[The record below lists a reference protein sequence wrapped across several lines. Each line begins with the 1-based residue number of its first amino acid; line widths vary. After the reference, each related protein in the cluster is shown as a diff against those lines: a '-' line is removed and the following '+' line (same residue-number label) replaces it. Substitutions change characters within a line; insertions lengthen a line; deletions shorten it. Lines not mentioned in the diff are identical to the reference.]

1 MPRFTS
7 VPSSIYRAPLKASAL
22 VLALA
27 AATSAMAAEN
37 GNQRYSAGVGGSD
50 ITTPIVP
57 GLYFQAPMVK
67 YHADK
72 IKGNDG
78 RQLTNA
84 TPVGPVT
91 IPGLSTIPAQPQL
104 RSAIGIDTDTYAILP
119 RLTYISSHH
128 FLGANVG
135 VTAMLP
141 IVKRKASFTASPI
154 FAGSTVPAGAQGLY
168 TTNINGQV
176 SGAMNGSETGIADL
190 EISPVMHWEIGDHQ
204 SVTFA
209 PTIVMPL
216 GDFKATQRVNTG
228 FGDYYTFRPSVQY
241 AFIGDGWD
249 LGGRAVMSF
258 NTRNKDT
265 GYYSGKIFNFDWQA
279 MAFVSED
286 IRLGVQGYFV
296 RQLQADTLTPAATTA
311 NAMTQQMLRDQNGN
325 KASVNAIGP
334 AVAWLM
340 NGGEMLI
347 EGKFIK
353 EFGAKNRTEG
363 QAFWLTISKPL

>member
-37 GNQRYSAGVGGSD
+37 GNQRYSAGIGGSD
-50 ITTPIVP
+50 MTTPIVS
-57 GLYFQAPMVK
+57 GLYFQAPMVA
-67 YHADK
+67 YHASK

-78 RQLTNA
+78 KQLTNA
-84 TPVGPVT
+84 TPLP
-91 IPGLSTIPAQPQL
+91 PGGVRAKVS
-104 RSAIGIDTDTYAILP
+104 IDADTYAVLP
-119 RLTYISSHH
+119 RLTYISSHRL
-128 FLGANVG
+128 LGAHVG

-141 IVKRKASFTASPI
+141 VVKRKADFGLD
-154 FAGSTVPAGAQGLY
+154 AGSAGYNTALAP
-168 TTNINGQV
+168 TAA
-176 SGAMNGSETGIADL
+176 SMSGSETGIADL
-190 EISPVMHWEIGDHQ
+190 EVSPVMHWEIGDHQ

-209 PTIVMPL
+209 PTIVMPV
-216 GDFKATQRVNTG
+216 GDFKANQRVNAG

-286 IRLGVQGYFV
+286 IRVGVQGYFV
-296 RQLQADTLTPAATTA
+296 RQLQADTVNPTPA
-311 NAMTQQMLRDQNGN
+311 NGMTQQMLLDQKGN

>member
-1 MPRFTS
+1 MPR
-7 VPSSIYRAPLKASAL
+7 SSSASSFYRAPLKASAL

-37 GNQRYSAGVGGSD
+37 GNQRYSAGIGGSD
-50 ITTPIVP
+50 MTTPVVP
-57 GLYFQAPMVK
+57 GLYFQAPMVA
-67 YHADK
+67 YHASK

-78 RQLTNA
+78 KQLTNFTA
-84 TPVGPVT
+84 DPYPRAKV
-91 IPGLSTIPAQPQL
+91 S
-104 RSAIGIDTDTYAILP
+104 IDTDTYAILP
-119 RLTYISSHH
+119 RLTYISSHRL
-128 FLGANVG
+128 LGAHVG

-141 IVKRKASFTASPI
+141 VVKRKADFGLTTGNGTLDAGLGLAARASQM
-154 FAGSTVPAGAQGLY
+154 S
-168 TTNINGQV
+168 
-176 SGAMNGSETGIADL
+176 GSETGIADL
-190 EISPVMHWEIGDHQ
+190 EVSPVMHWEIGDHQ

-216 GDFKATQRVNTG
+216 GDFKADQRVNTG

-286 IRLGVQGYFV
+286 IRVGVQGYFV
-296 RQLQADTLTPAATTA
+296 RQLQADTVTPTPA
-311 NAMTQQMLRDQNGN
+311 NGMTQQMLLDQKGN

>member
-78 RQLTNA
+78 KQLTM
-84 TPVGPVT
+84 PIQVGPNSFV
-91 IPGLSTIPAQPQL
+91 PAKV
-104 RSAIGIDTDTYAILP
+104 SIDADTYAILP

-141 IVKRKASFTASPI
+141 VVKRKADFGLSTGIPNVDSNLVNVA
-154 FAGSTVPAGAQGLY
+154 AGMS
-168 TTNINGQV
+168 
-176 SGAMNGSETGIADL
+176 GSETGIADL

-209 PTIVMPL
+209 PIIVMPL
-216 GDFKATQRVNTG
+216 GDFKDGRRVNPG

-258 NTRNKDT
+258 NTRNKDSE
-265 GYYSGKIFNFDWQA
+265 YYSGKIFNFDWQA

-286 IRLGVQGYFV
+286 IRVGVQGYFV
-296 RQLQADTLTPAATTA
+296 RQLQADTSNRAAVQA
-311 NAMTQQMLRDQNGN
+311 VIDAQGGN

>member
-7 VPSSIYRAPLKASAL
+7 VSSSIHRAPLKASAL

-37 GNQRYSAGVGGSD
+37 GNQRYSAGIGGSD
-50 ITTPIVP
+50 MTTPIVP
-57 GLYFQAPMVK
+57 GLYFQAPMVA
-67 YHADK
+67 YHASK

-78 RQLTNA
+78 KQLVNP
-84 TPVGPVT
+84 TPF
-91 IPGLSTIPAQPQL
+91 PGGGGLPAVAGL
-104 RSAIGIDTDTYAILP
+104 TSRIGIDTDTYAILP
-119 RLTYISSHH
+119 RLTYISSHRL
-128 FLGANVG
+128 LGAHVG

-141 IVKRKASFTASPI
+141 IVKRKASFSASPN
-154 FAGSTVPAGAQGLY
+154 FAGSGIPAQFQPAV
-168 TTNINGQV
+168 TSAV
-176 SGAMNGSETGIADL
+176 SDGVASKLDGSETGVADL
-190 EISPVMHWEIGDHQ
+190 EVSPVMHWEIGDHQ

-209 PTIVMPL
+209 PTIAMPL
-216 GDFKATQRVNTG
+216 GDFKDGRRVNPG

-258 NTRNKDT
+258 NTRNKDSE
-265 GYYSGKIFNFDWQA
+265 YYSGKIFNFDWQA

-286 IRLGVQGYFV
+286 IRVGVQGYFV
-296 RQLQADTLTPAATTA
+296 RQLQADTSNRAAA
-311 NAMTQQMLRDQNGN
+311 QAAIDAQGGN

>member
-1 MPRFTS
+1 MPR
-7 VPSSIYRAPLKASAL
+7 SSSASSFYRAPLKASAL

-50 ITTPIVP
+50 MTTPVVP
-57 GLYFQAPMVK
+57 GLYFQAPMVA
-67 YHADK
+67 YHASK

-78 RQLTNA
+78 KQLTFLN
-84 TPVGPVT
+84 
-91 IPGLSTIPAQPQL
+91 PA
-104 RSAIGIDTDTYAILP
+104 AKVEIDTDTYAVLP
-119 RLTYISSHH
+119 RLTYISSHRL
-128 FLGANVG
+128 LGAHVG

-141 IVKRKASFTASPI
+141 IVKRKATFD
-154 FAGSTVPAGAQGLY
+154 VPALPNGHPIKTGVQGF
-168 TTNINGQV
+168 T
-176 SGAMNGSETGIADL
+176 GSETGVADL
-190 EISPVMHWEIGDHQ
+190 EVSPVMHWEIGDHQ

-216 GDFKATQRVNTG
+216 GDFKAEQRVNAG

-286 IRLGVQGYFV
+286 IRVGVQGY
-296 RQLQADTLTPAATTA
+296 
-311 NAMTQQMLRDQNGN
+311 
-325 KASVNAIGP
+325 
-334 AVAWLM
+334 
-340 NGGEMLI
+340 
-347 EGKFIK
+347 
-353 EFGAKNRTEG
+353 
-363 QAFWLTISKPL
+363 

>member
-1 MPRFTS
+1 MPR
-7 VPSSIYRAPLKASAL
+7 SSSASSFYRAPLKASAL

-37 GNQRYSAGVGGSD
+37 GNQRYSAGIGGSD
-50 ITTPIVP
+50 MTTPVIP
-57 GLYFQAPMVK
+57 GLYFQAPMVA

-78 RQLTNA
+78 KQRQVLGS
-84 TPVGPVT
+84 P
-91 IPGLSTIPAQPQL
+91 IE
-104 RSAIGIDTDTYAILP
+104 IDTSTYAVLP
-119 RLTYISSHH
+119 RLTYISSHR
-128 FLGANVG
+128 FLGAHVG
-135 VTAMLP
+135 VTAMMP
-141 IVKRKASFTASPI
+141 IVKRSADLNTVDPASPV
-154 FAGSTVPAGAQGLY
+154 ASL
-168 TTNINGQV
+168 V
-176 SGAMNGSETGIADL
+176 SEKNGSASGVADL

-209 PTIVMPL
+209 PTIVMPV
-216 GDFKATQRVNTG
+216 GQFKADRRANPG

-258 NTRNKDT
+258 NTRNKDS

-286 IRLGVQGYFV
+286 IRVGVQGYFV
-296 RQLQADTLTPAATTA
+296 RQLQVDTSK
-311 NAMTQQMLRDQNGN
+311 NAIDQFLIDQEKGS

>member
-1 MPRFTS
+1 MPR
-7 VPSSIYRAPLKASAL
+7 SSSASSFYRAPLKASAL

-37 GNQRYSAGVGGSD
+37 GNQRYSAGIGGSD
-50 ITTPIVP
+50 MTTPIVS
-57 GLYFQAPMVK
+57 GLYFQAPMVA
-67 YHADK
+67 YHASK

-78 RQLTNA
+78 KQLTTVTTVPGF
-84 TPVGPVT
+84 TPKV
-91 IPGLSTIPAQPQL
+91 S
-104 RSAIGIDTDTYAILP
+104 IDTDTYAILP
-119 RLTYISSHH
+119 RLTYISSHRL
-128 FLGANVG
+128 LGAHVG

-141 IVKRKASFTASPI
+141 IVKRKAELTTGFAPSSPYY
-154 FAGSTVPAGAQGLY
+154 AVEQA
-168 TTNINGQV
+168 V
-176 SGAMNGSETGIADL
+176 SAKNGSASGVADL
-190 EISPVMHWEIGDHQ
+190 EVSPVMHWEIGDHQ

-216 GDFKATQRVNTG
+216 GDFKNSRRANPG

-258 NTRNKDT
+258 NTRNKDS

-279 MAFVSED
+279 MTFVSED
-286 IRLGVQGYFV
+286 IRVGVQGYFV
-296 RQLQADTLTPAATTA
+296 RQLQADTSKSSDPVVQATTLA
-311 NAMTQQMLRDQNGN
+311 TLRHTQGN

-353 EFGAKNRTEG
+353 EFGAKNRTQG

>member
-1 MPRFTS
+1 MPR
-7 VPSSIYRAPLKASAL
+7 SSSASSFYRAPLKASAL

-37 GNQRYSAGVGGSD
+37 GNQRYSAGIGGSD
-50 ITTPIVP
+50 MTTPVVP
-57 GLYFQAPMVK
+57 GLYFQAPMVA
-67 YHADK
+67 YHASK

-78 RQLTNA
+78 KQLTFLN
-84 TPVGPVT
+84 
-91 IPGLSTIPAQPQL
+91 PA
-104 RSAIGIDTDTYAILP
+104 AKVEIDTDTYAVLP
-119 RLTYISSHH
+119 RLTYISSHRL
-128 FLGANVG
+128 LGAHVG

-141 IVKRKASFTASPI
+141 VVKRKATFDAPAAIGPYAAIRANVQGFT
-154 FAGSTVPAGAQGLY
+154 
-168 TTNINGQV
+168 
-176 SGAMNGSETGIADL
+176 GSETGIADL
-190 EISPVMHWEIGDHQ
+190 EVSPVMHWEIGDHQ

-216 GDFKATQRVNTG
+216 GDFKANQRVNAG

-286 IRLGVQGYFV
+286 IRVGVQGYFV
-296 RQLQADTLTPAATTA
+296 RQLQADTLDSDGTLA
-311 NAMTQQMLRDQNGN
+311 NVYARTQLAREQGS

-340 NGGEMLI
+340 NGGEMLV

>member
-37 GNQRYSAGVGGSD
+37 GNQRYSAGIGGSD
-50 ITTPIVP
+50 MTTPVVP
-57 GLYFQAPMVK
+57 GLYFQAPMVA
-67 YHADK
+67 YHASK

-78 RQLTNA
+78 KQLTNYVNPTYRA
-84 TPVGPVT
+84 KV
-91 IPGLSTIPAQPQL
+91 S
-104 RSAIGIDTDTYAILP
+104 IDTDTYAILP
-119 RLTYISSHH
+119 RLTYISSHRL
-128 FLGANVG
+128 LGAHVG

-141 IVKRKASFTASPI
+141 VVKRKADFGLTTGSAVVDGV
-154 FAGSTVPAGAQGLY
+154 AGLSGIAAGM
-168 TTNINGQV
+168 
-176 SGAMNGSETGIADL
+176 SGSETGIADL
-190 EISPVMHWEIGDHQ
+190 EVSPVMHWEIGDHQ

-216 GDFKATQRVNTG
+216 GDFKADQRVNTG

-286 IRLGVQGYFV
+286 IRVGVQGYFV
-296 RQLQADTLTPAATTA
+296 RQLQADTVNPTAA
-311 NAMTQQMLRDQNGN
+311 NAMTQKMLADQKGN

>member
-1 MPRFTS
+1 MPR
-7 VPSSIYRAPLKASAL
+7 SSSASSFYRAPLKASAL

-37 GNQRYSAGVGGSD
+37 GNQRYSAGIGGSD
-50 ITTPIVP
+50 MTTPVVP
-57 GLYFQAPMVK
+57 GLYFQAPMVA
-67 YHADK
+67 YHASK

-78 RQLTNA
+78 KQLTA
-84 TPVGPVT
+84 PTPV
-91 IPGLSTIPAQPQL
+91 PGLNAKV
-104 RSAIGIDTDTYAILP
+104 AIDADTYAILP
-119 RLTYISSHH
+119 RLTYISSHRL
-128 FLGANVG
+128 LGAHVG

-141 IVKRKASFTASPI
+141 VVKRKADFGLTTGSALVDGA
-154 FAGSTVPAGAQGLY
+154 AGLSGIAAGM
-168 TTNINGQV
+168 
-176 SGAMNGSETGIADL
+176 SGSETGIADL
-190 EISPVMHWEIGDHQ
+190 EVSPVMHWEIGDHQ

-209 PTIVMPL
+209 PTVIMPV
-216 GDFKATQRVNTG
+216 GDFKNTRRANPG

-286 IRLGVQGYFV
+286 IRVGVQGYFV
-296 RQLQADTLTPAATTA
+296 RQLQADTSKVALD
-311 NAMTQQMLRDQNGN
+311 QMLIDMEKGS

>member
-37 GNQRYSAGVGGSD
+37 GNQRYSAGIGGSD
-50 ITTPIVP
+50 MTTPIVS
-57 GLYFQAPMVK
+57 GLYFQAPMVA
-67 YHADK
+67 YHASK

-78 RQLTNA
+78 KQLVNVVSNVPT
-84 TPVGPVT
+84 
-91 IPGLSTIPAQPQL
+91 
-104 RSAIGIDTDTYAILP
+104 RIGIDTDTYAILP
-119 RLTYISSHH
+119 RLTYISSHRL
-128 FLGANVG
+128 LGAHVG

-141 IVKRKASFTASPI
+141 VVKRKASFTGTPN
-154 FAGSTVPAGAQGLY
+154 FAGTMVPVSMQPTVAA
-168 TTNINGQV
+168 NINAGVAAQL
-176 SGAMNGSETGIADL
+176 NGSETGIADL
-190 EISPVMHWEIGDHQ
+190 EVSPVMHWEIGDHQ

-209 PTIVMPL
+209 PTIAMPL
-216 GDFKATQRVNTG
+216 GDFKAEQRVNAG

-286 IRLGVQGYFV
+286 IRVGVQGYFV
-296 RQLQADTLTPAATTA
+296 RQLQADPLDSDGTPR
-311 NAMTQQMLRDQNGN
+311 NTQARMQLAREQGS

>member
-1 MPRFTS
+1 MPR
-7 VPSSIYRAPLKASAL
+7 SSLSITATPLKASAL
-22 VLALA
+22 VLALV
-27 AATSAMAAEN
+27 AATSAVAVEN
-37 GNQRYSAGVGGSD
+37 GNQRYSAGIGGSD
-50 ITTPIVP
+50 MTTPVVP

-72 IKGNDG
+72 IKGNNG
-78 RQLTNA
+78 KQRQVFGE
-84 TPVGPVT
+84 P
-91 IPGLSTIPAQPQL
+91 IE
-104 RSAIGIDTDTYAILP
+104 IDTDTYAVLP
-119 RLTYISSHH
+119 RLTYISGHRL
-128 FLGANVG
+128 LGAHVG

-141 IVKRKASFTASPI
+141 VVKRKANLNTANPASMW
-154 FAGSTVPAGAQGLY
+154 AGL
-168 TTNINGQV
+168 V
-176 SGAMNGSETGIADL
+176 SAKNGSASGVADL
-190 EISPVMHWEIGDHQ
+190 EVSPVMHWEIGDHQ

-209 PTIVMPL
+209 PTIVMPV
-216 GDFKATQRVNTG
+216 GDFKTDRRANPG

-258 NTRNKDT
+258 NTRNKDS

-296 RQLQADTLTPAATTA
+296 RQLQADTSHDAV
-311 NAMTQQMLRDQNGN
+311 DQLQIDLEKGS

-353 EFGAKNRTEG
+353 EFGAKNRTQG

>member
-78 RQLTNA
+78 KQLTNY
-84 TPVGPVT
+84 VN
-91 IPGLSTIPAQPQL
+91 PAY
-104 RSAIGIDTDTYAILP
+104 RAKVSIDADTYAVLP

-141 IVKRKASFTASPI
+141 IVKRKATFGLTTGNATVDGL
-154 FAGSTVPAGAQGLY
+154 AGLSSVAAGM
-168 TTNINGQV
+168 
-176 SGAMNGSETGIADL
+176 SGSETGIADL

-209 PTIVMPL
+209 PTVGMPL

-286 IRLGVQGYFV
+286 IRVGVQGYFV
-296 RQLQADTLTPAATTA
+296 RQLQADTLTPAPTLA
-311 NAMTQQMLRDQNGN
+311 NAMTQKMLADQQGN